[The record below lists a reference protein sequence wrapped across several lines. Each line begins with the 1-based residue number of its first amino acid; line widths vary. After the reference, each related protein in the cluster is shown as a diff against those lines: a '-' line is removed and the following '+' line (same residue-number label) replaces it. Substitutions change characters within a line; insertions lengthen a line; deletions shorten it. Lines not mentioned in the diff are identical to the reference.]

1 MQCFAI
7 IRTNN
12 KILAQWKSSCPL
24 LAIIIFC
31 LWYGWDINLSRK
43 NICRTQK
50 HQRNTSSSDI
60 IIPWPKIV
68 TLLMAVAAY
77 VKTHKNGN
85 FKIQVWFVLLIV
97 YCLLAALQTEKTQV
111 GSARQF
117 LFIPSYLWFLSLYYH
132 VIPWT
137 KYVLAKFVNIRLLHI
152 NALSIALLQITC
164 WYKSCLIT
172 YKTNLGMQYNMGK
185 VR

>member
-1 MQCFAI
+1 MYCLINHNLYGNVFQAWSTKTMLNLILQTYILLPFNWATLSIYSDSLMLLDDKHLVPVRLIAYERVCFCVRVCKCVFKCAMQCFAI

-60 IIPWPKIV
+60 IIPWPKMV
-68 TLLMAVAAY
+68 TLL
-77 VKTHKNGN
+77 KW
-85 FKIQVWFVLLIV
+85 Q
-97 YCLLAALQTEKTQV
+97 
-111 GSARQF
+111 
-117 LFIPSYLWFLSLYYH
+117 
-132 VIPWT
+132 
-137 KYVLAKFVNIRLLHI
+137 
-152 NALSIALLQITC
+152 
-164 WYKSCLIT
+164 
-172 YKTNLGMQYNMGK
+172 
-185 VR
+185 

>member
-1 MQCFAI
+1 MNVCVSVWVCVFKCAMQCFAI

-68 TLLMAVAAY
+68 TLLMAVAAWTWKHI
-77 VKTHKNGN
+77 KTETLKYRYDSY
-85 FKIQVWFVLLIV
+85 FLLYTACWLHYRQRKRKSV
-97 YCLLAALQTEKTQV
+97 PP
-111 GSARQF
+111 GS
-117 LFIPSYLWFLSLYYH
+117 SYLY
-132 VIPWT
+132 
-137 KYVLAKFVNIRLLHI
+137 LHI
-152 NALSIALLQITC
+152 CNSQP
-164 WYKSCLIT
+164 
-172 YKTNLGMQYNMGK
+172 
-185 VR
+185 